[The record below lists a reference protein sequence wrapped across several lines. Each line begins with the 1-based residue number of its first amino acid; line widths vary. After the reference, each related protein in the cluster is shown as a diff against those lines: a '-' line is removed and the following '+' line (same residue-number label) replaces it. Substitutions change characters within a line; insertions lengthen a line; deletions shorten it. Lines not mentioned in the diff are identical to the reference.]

1 MESASL
7 ELGCLWIRVEDLSS
21 STVVRRTPVIIEP
34 AMKSATREGVCH
46 HHAIERALR
55 AAGRGLRV
63 VTAGLGL
70 LLAGAAMA
78 APVISAT
85 SDTRQVLAP
94 GQALALSVTATGS
107 GTLSYQWYH
116 DNRTIAG
123 ATSAS
128 VAVAQAGYSDGGAYT
143 VTVTDSTGTT
153 MSAPMF
159 VIVAPTKT
167 QVLSLDSANP
177 LPDGVAAVMTNAVAG
192 VVASAQGAV
201 LALQRDGTVQSTGI
215 GNNASLSIPAGLSG
229 VVALAA
235 DGDNSLALK
244 QDGTVVA
251 VGPFF
256 SVPSGLTDVV
266 AIAAAYNGDYALKS
280 DGTVVSFGA
289 FGFFPAPADLA
300 HVVAISAS
308 GSYGMALKSDGSVET
323 WGTVPWSGAL
333 PAALSSGVTAIYAAQ
348 DHALALKSDGTVVA
362 MGSAN
367 AGGAQVP
374 ADLGAVSAVYAGDGY
389 PWGYSVALKPD
400 GSVIA
405 WGQLSQAV
413 VPSSATNVYAV
424 VAGRNCVM
432 GIRDASGDT
441 VPQVSAQ
448 PVDITAHTGQTVTL
462 SVTAQGSGL
471 AYQWRY
477 NGQPFAGATRATL
490 ELTASAAVSGNWD
503 VVVSNTAG
511 SVTSSAAKLS
521 IVDLAS
527 RAAGM
532 PAAQYLHPGDSFSF
546 AVSPMGSTAL
556 TYQWSKDGQPLSGE
570 TGASLSR
577 SSVAYGDAGTY
588 AVTVSD
594 GTSQQTIVFYV
605 LVSPKLSQAYN
616 FGPVITCY
624 GKDSI
629 PLYASA
635 PTGLTDAVTLQPGAA
650 IKPNGTLVTWNPY
663 DPLPTPTPVAGVANI
678 VGLTPNFVLKSDGT
692 VAQWS
697 TYAGIF
703 GDSPMPAGL
712 SSVEA
717 IADGGDF
724 ALALRSDGTVVAWG
738 DNSYGETSVPSGL
751 SDVVAVAAGSGFALA
766 LKADGT
772 VVAWGSSSAGAT
784 AVPAGLS
791 NVIAIAAGGSQ
802 AVALKSDHTL
812 VAWGTGPALPAGLTN
827 VRSVAVG
834 SGFGEAL
841 KQDGTRISWG
851 NDPSG
856 SPHLDSMA
864 RFSQVSCFG
873 SEFAILRD
881 ATGET
886 IPAFTSQP
894 VSVVSVAGAVTTF
907 SCAVDAGGADVSYQ
921 WYKDGALIW
930 GANGTTL
937 TLYGVSPSDVGTYH
951 VVATDWLGNTTSQDA
966 KLTLQNIV
974 AAANPQAQ
982 STVLSPGDT
991 LSLAGKLLAGGSY
1004 SYQWYKDNRP
1014 IAGAASLTYS
1024 KSSVSAS
1031 DSGVYV
1037 LEVAGASATQRLP
1050 FYVTVTSPRQQ
1061 ILSWGDS
1068 HFNQASVPTDLGTVV
1083 DIAATGQHAAVVKT
1097 DGSVAE
1103 WGDPSQFWA
1112 PPPSWVANV
1121 VRVALNDFGAT
1132 VVLKS
1137 DGTVTGWPN
1146 VMTGGPAELDFLGGV
1161 VAIAATDRETI
1172 ALRDDGTV
1180 VTVPFNSGSGYRPLA
1195 TPAPGNPTN
1204 VVAIAAGSGFGLALK
1219 ADGTVV
1225 EWADFGY
1232 NSQLPPA
1239 GLANVVAVAAGGDFA
1254 LALRQ
1259 DGTVVGWGDD
1269 SHGQTDIPS
1278 GLDNVVAIA
1287 AGDTH
1292 AMAIK
1297 ADGTVVAWG
1306 DDSQGAADVPSYLTH
1321 PLQIAAGAEFS
1332 LAVRDASSDPLPV
1345 ITTQPAGQTAPEFGS
1360 VTLKVDVSGSFLRY
1374 QWRKDGV
1381 AIPGATQ
1388 AALDMTPVLTGDA
1401 GSYDVVISG
1410 PGGDVVSSKV
1420 QVAVNPVPVVTIVGG
1435 ALRSLQVGQSFQLGV
1450 TATGTGAIHY
1460 QWYKDNRLLAGETAS
1475 TLTRVMTTVS
1485 DSGIYRVEATDSVGT
1500 RMALMAVRV
1509 NPAHTRTY
1517 QWDDSGSRRVQGLG
1531 DVAQLAINAQ
1541 RYIAVRIDGT
1551 VVDQKLGDVGGV
1563 TVDSLSGIFEA
1574 AAEDYRSVAV
1584 KDDGSVVG
1592 VYGPAAGT
1600 PLIPGAGGACVQLVA
1615 GKSHMLALTSDG
1627 TVQALAD
1634 QYGGNTDGQ
1643 SDVPAR
1649 LVNVVAVSAGDERS
1663 YALKSDGTVVAWGGD
1678 GGQKATAP
1686 VSVTPIVAIASGTE
1700 WNDALTADG
1709 KVIEWKGVDGASAQV
1724 VAGVS
1729 NAVAICAGFYRS
1741 MARLSDGSL
1750 VAWGHSSSNSSVAPV
1765 AVDKSVE
1772 FAAGDSLF
1780 YVVRDSSAD
1789 PLPTIV
1795 TQPTAQ
1801 STLEGQAATLTVAI
1815 APGVDAD
1822 FQWYKDGVAIPGAT
1836 AATYTLPV
1844 ATIQDSGNYS
1854 VVVSGGSG
1862 SVTSA
1867 PVALTVINQNH
1878 ILALSTRCYVGTGDA
1893 IGVQGLIL
1901 KQAAVVLMRAAGPSL
1916 ANYNVSGVLQ
1926 KPVLTLYD
1934 VNGKALVSDQG
1945 WQNAPTYLNG
1955 TAEQANGDF
1964 GVDYD
1969 RAQVATAVQAFPFTS
1984 PDDSAIAIRLP
1995 AGVYTMQVSGAG
2007 GTTGNALVEAY
2018 LYSPPGDTATGDR
2031 FSAVSTRCHVGTG
2044 DSIAIVGLSVNKS
2057 ATMLLRAVGPSL
2069 ANYQVGEV
2077 LAKPTMTVYDGAG
2090 NVVATNT
2097 GWNTDAAQ
2105 VAMITQAEQQVGEFP
2120 LTSPDDSAMLVGL
2133 KAGLYTIQVKGADGG
2148 SGNALVEAY
2157 YLHDGN

>member
-1 MESASL
+1 MEGFGAP
-7 ELGCLWIRVEDLSS
+7 
-21 STVVRRTPVIIEP
+21 TVVRRTPVIFEP
-34 AMKSATREGVCH
+34 AMNSATREGVCH
-46 HHAIERALR
+46 RHAIERALR
-55 AAGRGLRV
+55 AAGRGLRALMV
-63 VTAGLGL
+63 GLGL
-70 LLAGAAMA
+70 LLAGAAVA

-107 GTLSYQWYH
+107 GALSYQWYH
-116 DNRTIAG
+116 DNRKIAG

-128 VAVAQAGYSDGGAYT
+128 EAVAQAGYSDGGAYT
-143 VTVTDSTGTT
+143 VAVTDSTGTT

-192 VVASAQGAV
+192 VVLGDQGSV
-201 LALQRDGTVQSTGI
+201 IALQRDGTVQSAGI
-215 GNNASLSIPAGLSG
+215 GNDASLSIPAGLSG

-235 DGDNSLALK
+235 YGDNCLMLK

-251 VGPFF
+251 FDPFL

-308 GSYGMALKSDGSVET
+308 GSYGMALKSDGGVET
-323 WGTVPWSGAL
+323 WGSVPWSGAL

-362 MGSAN
+362 LGSAN
-367 AGGAQVP
+367 AGGTQVP
-374 ADLGAVSAVYAGDGY
+374 ADVGAVSAVYAGDGY
-389 PWGYSVALKPD
+389 PLGYSVALKPD

-413 VPSSATNVYAV
+413 VPGSATNVYAV
-424 VAGRNCVM
+424 VAGRNSVM

-441 VPQVSAQ
+441 VPQVSTQ

-462 SVTAQGSGL
+462 SVTAEGSGL

-477 NGQPFAGATRATL
+477 NGQPFAGATRATF

-532 PAAQYLHPGDSFSF
+532 PAAQYLHSGDSFSF
-546 AVSPMGSTAL
+546 AVSPLGSTAL

-577 SSVAYGDAGTY
+577 SSVAYDDAGTY
-588 AVTVSD
+588 TVTVSD
-594 GTSQQTIVFYV
+594 GTSRQTIVFYV
-605 LVSPKLSQAYN
+605 LVSPKLSEAYN
-616 FGPVITCY
+616 FGPVITNY

-663 DPLPTPTPVAGVANI
+663 DPLPTPAPVAGVANI

-712 SSVEA
+712 ASVEA

-791 NVIAIAAGGSQ
+791 NVIAIAAGGGQ

-894 VSVVSVAGAVTTF
+894 VSVVSIAGAVTTF
-907 SCAVDAGGADVSYQ
+907 SCAAATGGPDVAYQ
-921 WYKDGALIW
+921 WYKDGVSIV
-930 GANGTTL
+930 GANGSSL
-937 TLYGVSPSDVGTYH
+937 TLYGVSPSDVGSYH
-951 VVATDWLGNTTSQDA
+951 VIATDWLGSTTSQDA
-966 KLTLQNIV
+966 QLTLQNIV
-974 AAANPQAQ
+974 VPADPQAQ
-982 STVLSPGDT
+982 STVLSPGGT
-991 LSLAGKLLAGGSY
+991 LSLAGKLLAAGSY

-1014 IAGAASLTYS
+1014 IAGAVSLTYS

-1037 LEVAGASATQRLP
+1037 LEVAGASVTQRLP

-1068 HFNQASVPTDLGTVV
+1068 HFDQASVPTNLGTVV
-1083 DIAATGQHAAVVKT
+1083 DIAANGQDAAAVRT

-1103 WGDPSQFWA
+1103 WSWYGQNWPK
-1112 PPPSWVANV
+1112 PPSWVANV
-1121 VRVALNDFGAT
+1121 VRVALSPYGKT

-1137 DGTVTGWPN
+1137 DGTVTGWPQ
-1146 VMTGGPAELDFLGGV
+1146 VMTGGSTEVDFLGGV
-1161 VAIAATDRETI
+1161 VAIAATDDQTI

-1195 TPAPGNPTN
+1195 APAPGNPTN
-1204 VVAIAAGSGFGLALK
+1204 VVAIAAGHRFGLALK

-1225 EWADFGY
+1225 AWGEQGYDFP
-1232 NSQLPPA
+1232 SPPV
-1239 GLANVVAVAAGGDFA
+1239 GLANVVAVAVGGNFA

-1269 SHGQTDIPS
+1269 SHGQTDVPR
-1278 GLDNVVAIA
+1278 GLGNVVAIT

-1292 AMAIK
+1292 AMALK

-1306 DDSQGAADVPSYLTH
+1306 DDSTGAADVPSYLTH

-1332 LAVRDASSDPLPV
+1332 LAVRDSSSDPLPV
-1345 ITTQPAGQTAPEFGS
+1345 ITTQPTSQTVSEHGA
-1360 VTLKVDVSGSFLRY
+1360 VTLQVGTSGLFLTY

-1388 AALDMTPVLTGDA
+1388 AALDLNPVLTGDA

-1410 PGGDVVSSKV
+1410 SGGEVVSSKV
-1420 QVAVNPVPVVTIVGG
+1420 QLEVSPLPVVTIVGG
-1435 ALRSLQVGQSFQLGV
+1435 ALRSLQVGQSFNVGV

-1475 TLTRVMTTVS
+1475 TLTRSMTTIS

-1500 RMALMAVRV
+1500 RMVLMAVRV

-1517 QWDDSGSRRVQGLG
+1517 QWDDNGSRRVQVLG
-1531 DVAQLAINAQ
+1531 DVAQLAFNAD
-1541 RYIAVRIDGT
+1541 RYMAVRIDGT
-1551 VVDQKLGDVGGV
+1551 VVEQQFRFVGGQ
-1563 TVDSLSGIFEA
+1563 TVDGLSGMFEA
-1574 AAEDYRSVAV
+1574 AAESNQNTVV
-1584 KDDGSVVG
+1584 KDDGSLVRW
-1592 VYGPAAGT
+1592 PT
-1600 PLIPGAGGACVQLVA
+1600 PLGGSQSIQLSGGACVQLASGEFHSLVL
-1615 GKSHMLALTSDG
+1615 SSDG
-1627 TVQALAD
+1627 TVQALQD
-1634 QYGGNTDGQ
+1634 NGGNDYGQ

-1649 LVNVVAVSAGDERS
+1649 LVNVVAVSAGAGCS
-1663 YALKSDGTVVAWGGD
+1663 YALKSDGTVVAWGG
-1678 GGQKATAP
+1678 GGKATAP
-1686 VSVTPIVAIASGTE
+1686 VSATPIVAIASGSE

-1709 KVIEWKGVDGASAQV
+1709 KVIEWTGIDGSSAQV
-1724 VAGVS
+1724 VAAVS
-1729 NAVAICAGFYRS
+1729 NAVAIRAGSYRS
-1741 MARLSDGSL
+1741 MARLSDGTL
-1750 VAWGHSSSNSSVAPV
+1750 VAWGHSSSNSSVVPV
-1765 AVDKSVE
+1765 AVDKPVD
-1772 FAAGDSLF
+1772 FAAGDSSF

-1795 TQPTAQ
+1795 TQPKAQ

-1822 FQWYKDGVAIPGAT
+1822 FQWYKNGVAIPGAT

-1878 ILALSTRCYVGTGDA
+1878 LLALSTRCYVGTGDA

-1969 RAQVATAVQAFPFTS
+1969 RTQVATAVQAFSFTS

-2018 LYSPPGDTATGDR
+2018 LYSPSGDTATGDR

-2044 DSIAIVGLSVNKS
+2044 DSIAIVGLSLARP

-2069 ANYQVGEV
+2069 ANYQVSGV

-2090 NVVATNT
+2090 NVVAPNT

-2105 VAMITQAEQQVGEFP
+2105 AALITQAEQQVGEFP

-2157 YLHDGN
+2157 FVHDGN